1 MTRPSWTEQPE
12 AGSPRLMRL
21 MARIALGAGR
31 PLARVLLWPIAAYF
45 WLAMPQAR
53 RASRDYLRRV
63 LPRRP
68 APRDSL
74 RHFHAFA
81 SVLLDRIF
89 LLAGRSHLFDIT
101 LHGRASLEQ
110 ALARGDGA
118 ILVGAHFG
126 SFECLR
132 ALGRQQPGLRITLAM
147 YERNA
152 QRIGALLRSID
163 PALHL
168 DVVALGRVDSML
180 ELQSR
185 LENGHC
191 VGFLADRSF
200 ADDPVLEL
208 PFLDAPAAF
217 PTGVFRIAA
226 ALHRPVLTMAGIYRG
241 ANRYEVRIEPLADFA
256 QTPRQ
261 ARSAAVDSALRQFAA
276 RLEEHCREAPYNW
289 FNFYDFWARR
299 VDDDGAQRSSSG

>member
-1 MTRPSWTEQPE
+1 MTQQRWTEQPE
-12 AGSPRLMRL
+12 AGSTRLMQL

-31 PLARVLLWPIAAYF
+31 PLARALLWPIAAYF
-45 WLAMPQAR
+45 WLAMPRAR
-53 RASRDYLRRV
+53 RASRDYLQRV
-63 LPRRP
+63 LPHRP
-68 APRDSL
+68 TMRDGL

-89 LLAGRSHLFDIT
+89 LLAGRNHLFDIT
-101 LHGRASLEQ
+101 LHGQASLEQ

-132 ALGRQQPGLRITLAM
+132 AIGRQQPGLRITLAM

-168 DVVALGRVDSML
+168 DVVALGCVDSML

-185 LENGHC
+185 LEQGHC

-200 ADDPVLEL
+200 ADDPVLAL
-208 PFLDAPAAF
+208 PFLGTPAPF

-226 ALHRPVLTMAGIYRG
+226 ALQRPVLMMAGIYRG
-241 ANRYEVRIEPLADFA
+241 ANRYDVRLHALTDFA

-261 ARSAAVDSALRQFAA
+261 ARSAAVESALRQFTAQ
-276 RLEEHCREAPYNW
+276 LEEHCREAPYNW
-289 FNFYDFWARR
+289 FNFYDFWERES
-299 VDDDGAQRSSSG
+299 DSDGAQRSS